1 MQRIL
6 ALFLLLCVGVLVLP
20 GCSRSKD
27 SADSDAATATA
38 TADGGDDSEKSR
50 EGDPCSLLELR
61 EVEAA
66 IRPLAGPPYREG
78 YNGPD
83 AEGSRCVYETKDLRS
98 LRLDVTWSDGAM
110 IMKMLGMPTGAAEQA
125 GLKGKLPLPDGVMV
139 AGEWDEAKAL
149 SCCEINAMRG
159 DQVVF
164 INFMN
169 TRLTEQQGIDL
180 LNASLKRL
188 DAPLKNIDGAAGIEA
203 AEARA
208 NSAAGRP
215 KPVPACQ
222 LVTLEDATALL
233 GPVDVLPVSN
243 EQQCQYRAKA
253 KMALLDFSVAWT
265 GGYLAFRS
273 DSEIAGKVF
282 KGLMGD
288 LAKDPAD
295 VQHVDYPGPWE
306 QADVIAVDFV
316 AVRKDVRM
324 RVDLRGSSL
333 EQAKLIVTKAMNRVS
348 WPP

>member
-6 ALFLLLCVGVLVLP
+6 ALIVLLCVGVLMLP

-27 SADSDAATATA
+27 STNSETA
-38 TADGGDDSEKSR
+38 TADAGEDSSESR
-50 EGDPCSLLELR
+50 EGDPCALLELR

-66 IRPLAGPPYREG
+66 LGPLAGPPYREG
-78 YNGPD
+78 SNGPD
-83 AEGSRCVYETKDLRS
+83 AEGSKCVYETRDLRS
-98 LRLDVTWSDGAM
+98 LELDVTWSNGAM
-110 IMKMLGMPTGAAEQA
+110 IMKMLGMPAGAAEQA
-125 GLKGKLPLPDGVMV
+125 GLKGKLPLPGGVTV
-139 AGEWDEAKAL
+139 TGEWDEAKAL
-149 SCCEINAMRG
+149 SCCEINALRG

-188 DAPLKNIDGAAGIEA
+188 DAPLKNINGASGIEA

-208 NSAAGRP
+208 RSAAGRP